1 MANYHEMDRDALTAE
16 KAALEQAYKEFQAKG
31 LKLNMARG
39 KPGPHQMDL
48 AMDLLKMTDY
58 TTDAG
63 TDARNYGELEGLSE
77 ARALFADVF
86 GVKPNEVFVGG
97 NSSLQLMYNLI
108 NIGYVFGFPESPC
121 PWSQVEKRKF
131 LCPVP
136 GYDRHFAITEEFGF
150 ELISVPM
157 TPNGPD
163 MDVVE
168 KLVAED
174 DTIKGIWCVPQYSN
188 PDGYTYSDE
197 TIERFAKMKTAA
209 PDFKIFWDEAYIV
222 HHLTEEIIET
232 PVLLNVSKKYGTQD
246 RVFMFTSTS
255 KITFPGAGVSAIA
268 CSDNSMKYM
277 CKRFSVMIISYDK
290 MNQLRHVRFL
300 KNKEGVLAHMAKHRR
315 RLVPCFDAVKT
326 AFAANLTPC
335 GDIAHWTNPKGGYF
349 ISLYVMPG
357 CAKRVAE
364 LCKNAGL
371 VLTGAGS
378 AYPYH
383 KDPQDS
389 HLRIAPTYP
398 SLDEVETASELLCV
412 CVRLAVVEKLLAEQ
426 VQVYTRTNL
435 VQSKKF
441 SEKIKSLMNAYYN
454 GLITNEE
461 VIKELLETA
470 QQMAQKRKEGQ
481 QMGLTDE
488 EMAFYDALTRPEAI
502 KDFYTNDQLV
512 AITRELTEALRKNH
526 TIDWQKK
533 EGARAKMR
541 VMIKRLLKKYKYPP
555 EGMEDAIGTVM
566 NQCELWTD
574 NAEE

>member
-1 MANYHEMDRDALTAE
+1 MQYQDMTKKEMQREYHRLCQRYQEY
-16 KAALEQAYKEFQAKG
+16 EQQG
-31 LKLNMARG
+31 LQLDLSRG
-39 KPGPHQMDL
+39 KPAPEQL
-48 AMDLLKMTDY
+48 ALSQRMLGELNSRSVLDSED
-58 TTDAG
+58 G
-63 TDARNYGELEGLSE
+63 TDCRNYGGLDGIPE
-77 ARALFADVF
+77 AKALLAGMIGARPEQVM
-86 GVKPNEVFVGG
+86 VGG
-97 NSSLQLMYNLI
+97 NSSLTMMFDILSHAMLD
-108 NIGYVFGFPESPC
+108 GLLGAE
-121 PWSQVEKRKF
+121 PWVQVKDRKF

-136 GYDRHFAITEEFGF
+136 GYDRHFAMTEHFGF
-150 ELISVPM
+150 QLIPIPM
-157 TPNGPD
+157 HNDGPD
-163 MDVVE
+163 MDMIE

-412 CVRLAVVEKLLAEQ
+412 CVRLAVVEKLLAD
-426 VQVYTRTNL
+426 
-435 VQSKKF
+435 
-441 SEKIKSLMNAYYN
+441 
-454 GLITNEE
+454 
-461 VIKELLETA
+461 
-470 QQMAQKRKEGQ
+470 MA
-481 QMGLTDE
+481 
-488 EMAFYDALTRPEAI
+488 
-502 KDFYTNDQLV
+502 
-512 AITRELTEALRKNH
+512 
-526 TIDWQKK
+526 
-533 EGARAKMR
+533 
-541 VMIKRLLKKYKYPP
+541 
-555 EGMEDAIGTVM
+555 
-566 NQCELWTD
+566 
-574 NAEE
+574 